1 MPKVQP
7 LDFAPNYCHAIEID
21 ITPNESTP
29 TWRSALEGITSV
41 QPAADETKDE
51 DEFYD
56 KLGQTETTVTN
67 VKASIALT
75 GFRKYGSEVQ
85 DFVQSKALLTGNDRK
100 TGFRWTHPDG
110 TFFQGTCNLCDIVP
124 GSGMGDANAKGD
136 FSFTMALDTIDT
148 IVIGNDVNTPES
160 ITATDVTTTVGGTA
174 AVDAT
179 IAPTGSNQKA
189 FFAIEDDSIATVD
202 ADGNI
207 KGVAAG
213 STTLTIKAA
222 SKPSIVKQI
231 KVTVSAA

>member
-1 MPKVQP
+1 MTKAQT
-7 LDFAPNYCHAIEID
+7 LDFAPNYCHVIEID
-21 ITPNESTP
+21 ITPNETTL
-29 TWRSALEGITSV
+29 TWRSALVGITNV
-41 QPAADETKDE
+41 QPSSDETKDE
-51 DEFYD
+51 DEMYD
-56 KLGQTETTVTN
+56 KFGQTETTITK
-67 VKASIALT
+67 VKPSIALT

-85 DFVQSKALLTGNDRK
+85 AFVQSKALLTGNDRK

-110 TFFQGTCNLCDIVP
+110 TFYQGMCTLCDIVP
-124 GSGMGDANAKGD
+124 GSAMGDANSKGD

-148 IVIGNDVNTPES
+148 IVIGDDINTPES
-160 ITATDVTTTVGGTA
+160 ITATDVTTTVGDTA
-174 AVDAT
+174 AIDAT
-179 IAPTGSNQKA
+179 IAPIGSNQKA
-189 FFAIEDDSIATVD
+189 HFAIEDDSIATVD